1 MWGYSPSASALN
13 IVELLGDEG
22 GTHLSSLFDRFDE
35 GARLS
40 ALGKSEKTADP
51 KRRRESQGSSLPFPF
66 RSFPFAAR
74 RVIVIMPGWKIIGG
88 WGSGKL
94 RRYLSLMHVLDATE
108 REESVG
114 GPRCSGEVLALGSRM
129 ATILS
134 QCALLLLSVAI
145 FSACVIEIYA
155 HKNFNMVICFL

>member
-1 MWGYSPSASALN
+1 M
-13 IVELLGDEG
+13 
-22 GTHLSSLFDRFDE
+22 SSLFDRFDE
-35 GARLS
+35 GACLS

-51 KRRRESQGSSLPFPF
+51 KRRRESQGSSLPF

-114 GPRCSGEVLALGSRM
+114 GPSAMFGGSFS
-129 ATILS
+129 TWFPNGYDT
-134 QCALLLLSVAI
+134 LSVRA
-145 FSACVIEIYA
+145 SVS
-155 HKNFNMVICFL
+155 